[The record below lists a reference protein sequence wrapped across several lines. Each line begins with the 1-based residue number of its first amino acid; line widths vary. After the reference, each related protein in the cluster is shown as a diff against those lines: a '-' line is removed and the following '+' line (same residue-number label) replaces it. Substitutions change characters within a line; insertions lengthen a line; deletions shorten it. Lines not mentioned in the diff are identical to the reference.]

1 MKSTFYQKFKVKS
14 FSQKHNTSFLSR
26 ISSGT
31 FLFYS
36 DNRINSISK
45 DPKSVNET
53 TPNLDL

>member
-1 MKSTFYQKFKVKS
+1 MKSNFYQNSVKS
-14 FSQKHNTSFLSR
+14 FSKKQNTRFFSR
-26 ISSGT
+26 ILSGR

-36 DNRINSISK
+36 DNKINSISK